1 MTEGAIA
8 AITPAVVA
16 SLLIG
21 CAVVVGASGRVR
33 SQTSDAVAVLVAAT
47 AFVFIVRAHLQA
59 VADAVI
65 ERPAWFGLTALV
77 AGLAT
82 GGSASRAL
90 RVGRVDQV
98 LVSASLTALAAA
110 AALPDVEV
118 LVGLSALM
126 LPWGAVAFRPRPEGS
141 TPETLAPWLRRMA
154 AAGVGALVALALLD
168 GARGRPGAIL
178 IAPVIV
184 APIVVA
190 APAACRSSVA
200 VVALRAV
207 IGFSVGVAVARHA
220 GLGDGTARP
229 VVGAAVGTVVFLVV
243 AWLVRRPTPRP
254 IGVERKP
261 GKGM

>member
-47 AFVFIVRAHLQA
+47 AFVFIVRAHLQPL
-59 VADAVI
+59 ADAVI

-77 AGLAT
+77 AGLAA

-90 RVGRVDQV
+90 RVGRVDEV
-98 LVSASLTALAAA
+98 LVSVSLTALAAA

-126 LPWGAVAFRPRPEGS
+126 LPWGAVALRRPEGS
-141 TPETLAPWLRRMA
+141 NLETVAPWLRRMA
-154 AAGVGALVALALLD
+154 AVSVGALMAVALLD
-168 GARGRPGAIL
+168 GARGRPAAIL
-178 IAPVIV
+178 IAPVVV

-190 APAACRSSVA
+190 ATAACRSSVA
-200 VVALRAV
+200 AIAIRAAV
-207 IGFSVGVAVARHA
+207 GFSVGVTVARHA
-220 GLGDGTARP
+220 GLGDGTVRP
-229 VVGAAVGTVVFLVV
+229 VVGAAVGTIVILV
-243 AWLVRRPTPRP
+243 AARLVRPATATPDR
-254 IGVERKP
+254 R
-261 GKGM
+261 